1 MKHGDTM
8 KFTPIGQCSVFTK
21 VASGVMQGSVIG
33 HFTPCNSIF
42 SKRPYGLAPMPHLA
56 L

>member
-8 KFTPIGQCSVFTK
+8 KFTAIGQCSVFTK
-21 VASGVMQGSVIG
+21 VAIVASCKAIG